1 MEFVRRSL
9 QGEEGGFSVC
19 SGGRDCDS
27 DAGAK
32 PVEIQPLRDDGNGS
46 DSDAVEPAPQYAS
59 VEGPKDER
67 PGLEGSERPSLL
79 KKLSVLSDAE
89 LAVFG
94 SMSPGGSSRDLGAGD
109 EKKKRA
115 RARASTNFRGKSM
128 QEAMDE
134 ANRENA
140 TCQQCD
146 ESQVSFP
153 TNLEG
158 YFPVLDPYSSNRLV
172 WDFSMLVLIM
182 VITIVTPFELTF
194 LEGAP
199 WGKGFAGDD
208 ATGILFVFW
217 LNRCSDACFLWDMV
231 LAFQTSYFDG
241 DRGEWETRKRA
252 VATHYLKTWFLLD
265 LLSLIPYGLLTD
277 LNLGQAGFLRIIR
290 LVRLMKL
297 LRLVKQPRIMA
308 KLKKYFTIP
317 MKLQTLLKYFILLF
331 VIIHW
336 TACVL
341 RLITSFT
348 LGDCHPADDDDHK
361 CPRTYLST
369 SRRWE
374 AGRVWPQYASAVLWA
389 LGALSGEAYGDANS
403 EETVLNVVVLLLGI
417 VVMAFL
423 VGELANILGNFDPVG
438 NAFSTTVD
446 GLNSF
451 LIENNFPNILRLKLR
466 EYIILSEPI
475 YREKYYME
483 LMEAMSP
490 GLKQAVAQHRLSDIV
505 RRINFFSYAM
515 RRGCG
520 IVVHATVSVAPLEV
534 PEPDDDGDAPP
545 PRRAKIVAINKRG
558 TLTLEYD
565 GGETET
571 RVSYERVVVGSVSSP
586 TVNDEIQQLRTANFL
601 FIKTRFITSFAMK
614 LDSQLFMPYESII
627 DPHWSRIDG
636 MYIIHTGKVAQFRR
650 KRNIKW
656 DIEVLNFGEALGEDI
671 ATLVVGS
678 GRRRVRHYLAK
689 AVNSV
694 QTYRLDADDFLEII
708 RDENCKPLLKH
719 VHVFG
724 AWQIV
729 RILVY
734 AAGVT
739 ARRKGLTLRQFF
751 LSFADFDEDA
761 PPDDAATGGGGAPP
775 AAAAP
780 VYNRAWVERKLRD
793 LDRLKA
799 IGAIDDEERAAA
811 RKVALDRFALADDPN
826 DPEFTSFLWNQA
838 QSVAKAS

>member
-1 MEFVRRSL
+1 MLKTQRRR
-9 QGEEGGFSVC
+9 GEARG
-19 SGGRDCDS
+19 DP
-27 DAGAK
+27 A
-32 PVEIQPLRDDGNGS
+32 LRDDGHGS

-67 PGLEGSERPSLL
+67 PGLEGAERPSFL

-89 LAVFG
+89 LAAFG
-94 SMSPGGSSRDLGAGD
+94 SMSPGGSSRDLGGGGD
-109 EKKKRA
+109 DKKKRA

-199 WGKGFAGDD
+199 WGKGFSGDD

-231 LAFQTSYFDG
+231 LAFQTSFDG
-241 DRGEWETRKRA
+241 DRGEWEARKR

-341 RLITSFT
+341 RLITSFA
-348 LGDCHPADDDDHK
+348 LGDCHPADDDGTR

-490 GLKQAVAQHRLSDIV
+490 GLKQAVAQHRLSDTV

-520 IVVHATVSVAPLEV
+520 IVVHAT
-534 PEPDDDGDAPP
+534 
-545 PRRAKIVAINKRG
+545 
-558 TLTLEYD
+558 YD

-571 RVSYERVVVGSVSSP
+571 HVPYERVVGSVSSP
-586 TVNDEIQQLRTANFL
+586 TVNGEIQQLRTANFL

-614 LDSQLFMPYESII
+614 LDSQLFMPLESII
-627 DPHWSRIDG
+627 DPHWSRIDSL
-636 MYIIHTGKVAQFRR
+636 YIIHGQVAQRTASA
-650 KRNIKW
+650 
-656 DIEVLNFGEALGEDI
+656 G
-671 ATLVVGS
+671 
-678 GRRRVRHYLAK
+678 
-689 AVNSV
+689 
-694 QTYRLDADDFLEII
+694 DFLEII
-708 RDENCKPLLKH
+708 RGRKPLLKH

-751 LSFADFDEDA
+751 LSFADLDDDA
-761 PPDDAATGGGGAPP
+761 PPDDAADGGGGAPP
-775 AAAAP
+775 AAAVP
-780 VYNRAWVERKLRD
+780 VYNRAWIERKLRD

-799 IGAIDDEERAAA
+799 IGAIDDQKRAAQGRA
-811 RKVALDRFALADDPN
+811 RPRLADDPN

-838 QSVAKAS
+838 QSVAEAS